1 MLTKAQTIDHIAKEV
16 GVKKETV
23 EKIYGS
29 LANLIKDGLVA
40 GDDVRLIGVGTL
52 KVATRSARVGRNPQT
67 GEDIQI
73 PAAKVVKFTVTK
85 DLKEALN

>member
-29 LANLIKDGLVA
+29 LAKLIKDGLIA
-40 GDDVRLIGVGTL
+40 GDDVRLVGVGTL
-52 KVATRSARVGRNPQT
+52 KVATRAARIGRNPQT

-73 PAAKVVKFTVTK
+73 PSAKVVKFTVTK
-85 DLKEALN
+85 DLKDALN

>member
-40 GDDVRLIGVGTL
+40 GDDVRLVGVGTL
-52 KVATRSARVGRNPQT
+52 KVATRAARVGRNPQT

-85 DLKEALN
+85 DLKDALN

>member
-16 GVKKETV
+16 GVEKETV

-40 GDDVRLIGVGTL
+40 GDDVRLVGVGTL
-52 KVATRSARVGRNPQT
+52 KVATRAARDARNPQT
-67 GEDIQI
+67 GEDIQT
-73 PAAKVVKFTVTK
+73 ASAKVVKFTVTK
-85 DLKEALN
+85 DLKDALN